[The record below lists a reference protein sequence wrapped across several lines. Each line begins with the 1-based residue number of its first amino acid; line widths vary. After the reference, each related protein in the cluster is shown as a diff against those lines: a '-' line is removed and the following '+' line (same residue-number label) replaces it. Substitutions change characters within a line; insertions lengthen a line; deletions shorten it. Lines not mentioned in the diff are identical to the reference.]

1 MSTPA
6 DGEYSL
12 GASGR
17 AEPDSPAV
25 ARDESLVLRAVARL
39 QAEAESDRPAAARDS
54 EVAAPPP
61 LTTLQ
66 NAVLAAGV
74 VLVIAIWIA
83 GGWAFLQSFRN
94 PVPTQLA
101 PSAAQKPAPSV
112 AESPPLVAEKSAAA
126 TDKPSAVTEPA
137 EPTAPAVVITND
149 LPKPAEPQPFPQ
161 SQSSPPSR
169 AAAPPSVNPPAAVD
183 DEAVDPAARELISR
197 GWALSSLP
205 YTAARW
211 QEARRDF
218 ERALEVDPRSREARI
233 GLASILSNKLADGWS
248 PVLQEDMPHAE
259 QLLLEAIDDGD
270 VSKRAAAHFTL
281 GVLRQMQNRLPEAQA
296 EFETA
301 SSLGRNEPRTYLH
314 LGETLLYLGQPEAAI
329 PPLEEAIRLG
339 PNDPNVVT
347 SYWALGTCQLLSAR
361 VDQAIDLLQTARAA
375 DPRAWV
381 PHFYLA
387 GAYALKG
394 DLDKARSAFAEAIRL
409 KPAMKSLARMRVENP
424 WLSNQQYW
432 ALQERTLNIGLRRVG
447 FPDQ

>member
-1 MSTPA
+1 MTKP
-6 DGEYSL
+6 
-12 GASGR
+12 
-17 AEPDSPAV
+17 
-25 ARDESLVLRAVARL
+25 
-39 QAEAESDRPAAARDS
+39 AEAT
-54 EVAAPPP
+54 AP
-61 LTTLQ
+61 T
-66 NAVLAAGV
+66 V
-74 VLVIAIWIA
+74 VIA
-83 GGWAFLQSFRN
+83 
-94 PVPTQLA
+94 
-101 PSAAQKPAPSV
+101 
-112 AESPPLVAEKSAAA
+112 
-126 TDKPSAVTEPA
+126 D
-137 EPTAPAVVITND
+137 D
-149 LPKPAEPQPFPQ
+149 LSKPAEPQTFPQ
-161 SQSSPPSR
+161 SQSSPPSQ
-169 AAAPPSVNPPAAVD
+169 ATVPPSVSPPAAAD
-183 DEAVDPAARELISR
+183 DEVLDPAAHELINH

-218 ERALEVDPRSREARI
+218 ERALEVDSRSSEARI

-248 PVLQEDMPHAE
+248 PVLQEDMPRAE
-259 QLLLEAIDDGD
+259 RLLLEAIDDGS

-301 SSLGRNEPRTYLH
+301 SSLGPNEPRIYLH

-329 PPLEEAIRLG
+329 PPLEAAIRLG
-339 PNDPNVVT
+339 PDDPNVVI

-375 DPRAWV
+375 DPRSWV

-394 DLDKARSAFAEAIRL
+394 DLGKARSAFAEAIQL

-432 ALQERTLNIGLRRVG
+432 ALQEKTLNIGLRRVG